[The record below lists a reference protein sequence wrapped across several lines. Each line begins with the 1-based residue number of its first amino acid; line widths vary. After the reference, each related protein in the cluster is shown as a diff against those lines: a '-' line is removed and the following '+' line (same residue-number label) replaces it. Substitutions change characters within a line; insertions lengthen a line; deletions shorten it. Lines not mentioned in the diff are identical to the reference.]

1 MKKRKL
7 LILFAMLLCLLP
19 LSAMAS
25 TLPPIIS
32 TEETAAALSN
42 PDLIILDIRKIE
54 EYKAGHIP
62 GAISMFYGNL
72 AIKRGDSDNELT
84 PDDEL
89 VDLLG
94 STGIKPESSII
105 VYGKTDTPA
114 DRVNITRVAWTLK
127 YAGVAKVSVMN
138 GGFEKWSIR
147 EKRAVSTDMA
157 KPKAVS
163 YKGKFNKAIF
173 VNKDYVKNSLN
184 KTLIVDVREPDFFE
198 GKQKLPMVAKMG
210 RIAGAVNLPSTQ
222 VFEKYPPG
230 DHMETCCWTFKDTE
244 TLKNMA
250 TGVVGVDPNREII
263 VYCDTGR
270 VASTWWFIL
279 SEVLGYKNVKLYDG
293 SMQEWTKD
301 DSAPMLP

>member
-7 LILFAMLLCLLP
+7 LILFAMLLCLLS

-94 STGIKPESSII
+94 SAGIKPESTII

-114 DRVNITRVAWTLK
+114 DRVNVARVAWTLK
-127 YAGVAKVSVMN
+127 YAGVGKVSIMN

-184 KTLIVDVREPDFFE
+184 KALIVDVREPDSFD
-198 GKQKLPMVAKMG
+198 GKQKLPMVAKLG
-210 RIAGAVNLPSTQ
+210 RIAGAVNLPTMQ
-222 VFEKYPPG
+222 IFEKYPPG
-230 DHMETCCWTFKDTE
+230 EHMETCCWTIKE
-244 TLKNMA
+244 TDALKNMA
-250 TGVVGVDPNREII
+250 TGVVGLDLNREII

-270 VASTWWFIL
+270 VASPWWFIL
-279 SEVLGYKNVKLYDG
+279 SELLGYKNVKLYDG